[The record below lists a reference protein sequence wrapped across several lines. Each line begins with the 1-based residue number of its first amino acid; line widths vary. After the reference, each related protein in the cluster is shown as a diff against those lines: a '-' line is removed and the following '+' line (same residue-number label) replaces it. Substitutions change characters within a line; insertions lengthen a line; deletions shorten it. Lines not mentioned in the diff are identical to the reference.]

1 MKNNS
6 LRLFCLV
13 ASLFILMISCSQ
25 KGGNQ
30 NGDKNYQDSMA
41 TVNELKTILK
51 KGQIEGKLTKM
62 LKESGV
68 KENTNTYIQTKSA
81 FSFASQLIQAIE
93 QQEESDRA
101 ERERDS
107 LYKFAIG
114 AFFGAVNEQNDTT
127 STKGKDKKP
136 QKK

>member
-13 ASLFILMISCSQ
+13 ASLLTLMISCSQ

-30 NGDKNYQDSMA
+30 NGDKNYPDSMS
-41 TVNELKTILK
+41 TVNELKTILQT
-51 KGQIEGKLTKM
+51 GQIDGKLGRM
-62 LKESGV
+62 LRERGV

-81 FSFASQLIQAIE
+81 FSYASQLIQAIE
-93 QQEESDRA
+93 LQEESDRA
-101 ERERDS
+101 ERAKDT
-107 LYKFAIG
+107 LYKFAIT
-114 AFFGAVNEQNDTT
+114 AFFGAVNEQKDTT
-127 STKGKDKKP
+127 SKKENGKKP